1 MMRIA
6 TSTIFSN
13 QTNAL
18 DDLEATYEQEGQE
31 LSSGIA
37 LSEPSDGPTI
47 IAQDLAIRNDSAVTT
62 QVGSNL
68 TNLNSL
74 LSTTDSTLS
83 SLTSLLQSARSLA
96 IEGASDTLTPAQQQD
111 LGTQVN
117 QLLQQAIGLANT
129 QFDGKYIFSGTA
141 AVAGTTLVTA
151 IGNPPTAVTSQAN
164 TVSQSERLP
173 DGQLVATGVTLQQA
187 FNVDAAN
194 GSPSVFQMLMTLRDT
209 LDNGSVVDQS
219 SSQVNVPQSSVLPT
233 TTMGALE
240 ASNPPILSVPLQ
252 ADANGDIAFSIAS
265 SLSPNGTSFILTSG
279 TTMANVISEINADT
293 ATTGVAASFN
303 YTTQRL
309 SLTDVGNQPFTITNI
324 PSAAALATAANFT
337 SAFLLNSAPNVVTYL
352 STQLGDID
360 NTLSVALQAAATT
373 GSTVQSVTA
382 LSSVESTR
390 ETSDTQIQSSLE
402 DVNVGQAT
410 SQFSLTQ
417 TALEAA
423 YQTTTRLEQ
432 TDLFDYLDTT
442 TS

>member
-13 QTNAL
+13 QTNAI
-18 DDLEATYEQEGQE
+18 DNLEATYEEEGQD

-37 LSEPSDGPTI
+37 LNEPSDGPTI

-96 IEGASDTLTPAQQQD
+96 IEGASDSLSATQRQD
-111 LGTQVN
+111 IGTQVN

-129 QFDGKYIFSGTA
+129 EYDGKYIFSGTA
-141 AVAGTTLVTA
+141 AVAGTSLVTA
-151 IGNPPTAVTSQAN
+151 VGNPPTGVTSQAN
-164 TVSQSERLP
+164 TVQQNERLP
-173 DGQLVATGVTLQQA
+173 DGQLVPTGVTLQQA
-187 FNVDAAN
+187 FNVDASN
-194 GSPSVFQMLMTLRDT
+194 GSPSVFQMLITLRDT
-209 LDNGSVVDQS
+209 LDDGSVVDES
-219 SSQVNVPQSSVLPT
+219 STQVNVPQRSVLPT
-233 TTMGALE
+233 TTMASLE
-240 ASNPPILSVPLQ
+240 ATNPPILGVPLV
-252 ADANGDIAFSIAS
+252 ADPDGNIAFSIAS

-279 TTMANVISEINADT
+279 TTMANVINEINADT
-293 ATTGVAASFN
+293 ATTGVSASFN

-309 SLTDVGNQPFTITNI
+309 SLTDVGQQPFTITNI
-324 PSAAALATAANFT
+324 PSAAGLATTANFT
-337 SAFLLNSAPNVVTYL
+337 SAFLLNSSPNVVTNL

-360 NTLSVALQAAATT
+360 NVLTVALQAAATT

-390 ETSDTQIQSSLE
+390 ETSDTQIQSNLE
-402 DVNVGQAT
+402 DVNVAQAT

-423 YQTTTRLEQ
+423 YETTTRLEQ
-432 TDLFDYLDTT
+432 NDLFDYLG